1 MIGNLGVPGGGKG
14 PRPAVADY
22 ADYLDAV
29 LGGPWF
35 AMLFESIATLF
46 CVCGTGLG
54 DGKYPIPSG
63 FWLAGVAIVLLG
75 NCPAVR

>member
-1 MIGNLGVPGGGKG
+1 MIGNLGVPGGGEG
-14 PRPAVADY
+14 PRPAV

-29 LGGPWF
+29 LGGPWL

-46 CVCGTGLG
+46 GVCGTGLG
-54 DGKYPIPSG
+54 DGKYPVPSG
-63 FWLAGVAIVLLG
+63 FWLADVAIVLLG